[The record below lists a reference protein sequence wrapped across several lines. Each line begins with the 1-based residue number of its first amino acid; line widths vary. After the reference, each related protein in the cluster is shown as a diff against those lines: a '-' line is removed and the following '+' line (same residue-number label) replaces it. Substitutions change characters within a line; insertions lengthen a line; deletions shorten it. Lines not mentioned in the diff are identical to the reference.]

1 MLMLNDDHP
10 DIEEFITVKKDL
22 SRINHANLSV
32 CVSDRFM
39 EAVKADAEWRPRRGT
54 ARCAR
59 PSPPATC
66 GT

>member
-39 EAVKADAEWRPRRGT
+39 EAVKADAAGSSRGT

-59 PSPPATC
+59 PSAPASC